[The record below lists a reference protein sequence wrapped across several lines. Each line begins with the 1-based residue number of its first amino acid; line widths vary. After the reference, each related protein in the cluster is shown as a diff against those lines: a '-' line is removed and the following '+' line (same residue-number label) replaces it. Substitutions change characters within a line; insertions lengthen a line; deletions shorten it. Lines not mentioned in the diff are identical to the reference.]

1 MSRLRAPD
9 HQDNSDDDC
18 FDEDNSMMMMF
29 MMIKIMRTILMM
41 IKINDDNGAKYD
53 DFDKGCWQ

>member
-9 HQDNSDDDC
+9 HQDNSDDDY
-18 FDEDNSMMMMF
+18 FDEDNSM

-41 IKINDDNGAKYD
+41 IKINEDYYDDNGAKYD
-53 DFDKGCWQ
+53 DFDKGC